1 MRDPSFRGLKI
12 KDDDFFSLSQWI
24 LGVFADQGAI
34 DWNVRFAFENGHPTP
49 RIALLLG
56 GAAIFPLPDEAP

>member
-1 MRDPSFRGLKI
+1 LGNTELSRNSRWRDPSFRGLKI

-34 DWNVRFAFENGHPTP
+34 DWNVRFALENGHPIKHCG
-49 RIALLLG
+49 RS
-56 GAAIFPLPDEAP
+56 